1 MSVFLSRVLLFIFP
15 VADIA
20 LALAVWG
27 VDPAGLSGV
36 AASLGIGLE
45 RAFIVVLLVQSVFYL
60 LYMRAFHARPLAALR
75 KQIALFLTG
84 SKAAGQF
91 ETSSPNADF
100 AFVNTFIAKS
110 LQILG
115 KFRKEME
122 EGRVLRTE
130 VEIAADIQKHILA
143 QAQVQIPDID
153 VVARTKSATEVGGDS
168 FDIISSGHNSYIYV
182 GDVTGHGVPSGFVM
196 MIVNSLISAFSRT
209 FESGADIL
217 TNTNAILKPR
227 IKSNMLM
234 SLLMIRWDDERK
246 KLSMTGAGHEYLLI
260 YRADTGK
267 VTKVQSGGIALG
279 MTKDISK
286 LARERDVEFS
296 PGDMAIL
303 YTDGIT
309 EARNGRTADSLMFG
323 VDRLIETIE
332 TADSK
337 TAQGVFNAITIA
349 LSRFMG
355 YNHKQFDDITLVV
368 LRYRDGKE
376 PADAPSPV
384 IAPQFITEWNW

>member
-1 MSVFLSRVLLFIFP
+1 MFGLLLRILFFVFLAFDVMAALL
-15 VADIA
+15 
-20 LALAVWG
+20 LAGA
-27 VDPAGLSGV
+27 DPAGLSALASARGLSADRIV
-36 AASLGIGLE
+36 AA
-45 RAFIVVLLVQSVFYL
+45 VLLFEAVFFLAYI
-60 LYMRAFHARPLAALR
+60 RVFHSRPLAALR

-91 ETSSPNADF
+91 ETDSPNANF

-110 LQILG
+110 LQILV

-143 QAQVQIPDID
+143 QAQVQIPGID

-168 FDIISSGHNSYIYV
+168 FDIIPSGHNSYIYI

-209 FESGADIL
+209 FESGADIIS
-217 TNTNAILKPR
+217 NTNAILKPR

-234 SLLMIRWDDERK
+234 SLLMIRWDDLAK

-260 YRADTGK
+260 YRADSGRVVK
-267 VTKVQSGGIALG
+267 IQSGGIALG

-286 LARERDVEFS
+286 LAKERDVEFA
-296 PGDMAIL
+296 PGDIAVL

-309 EARNGRTADSLMFG
+309 EARNGRGADAMMFG
-323 VDRLIETIE
+323 VDRLVETIE
-332 TADSK
+332 TAESK

-355 YNHKQFDDITLVV
+355 YNHKQFDDITLIV
-368 LRYRDGKE
+368 LQYRDKE
-376 PADAPSPV
+376 KLEIPSDEIRPE
-384 IAPQFITEWNW
+384 FITEWNW